1 MVRKERRLL
10 SLFGVCVPNYKSQTI
25 RPSPFPKNRWGNPAA
40 GPGPAAQ
47 TQHRPLQARRCSFMS
62 RLPSMN
68 LRIFP
73 NIRPAPYPLSGC
85 NPSPV
90 SLPSVSL
97 VPLLRSQAT
106 PFPTCWTEPKKKP
119 ETFSLLFWCR
129 PRFLTL
135 RVHRKHSND
144 VTTCSSRKLTAFLFI
159 SSCRF
164 SDMCAVNG
172 GKGTLKPSKNH
183 NHATI
188 H

>member
-62 RLPSMN
+62 RLSSMN

-73 NIRPAPYPLSGC
+73 NIGPAPYPLSGC

-106 PFPTCWTEPKKKP
+106 PFPTCWTEPKKSLKLFLSYFGAVP
-119 ETFSLLFWCR
+119 AFSPSVFIESIVTMSQPVRHANWQRFYLFHH
-129 PRFLTL
+129 
-135 RVHRKHSND
+135 VGS
-144 VTTCSSRKLTAFLFI
+144 VTC
-159 SSCRF
+159 
-164 SDMCAVNG
+164 VQ
-172 GKGTLKPSKNH
+172 
-183 NHATI
+183 
-188 H
+188 